1 MHLDCSRFDFFTFSG
16 FPFSRRPHQ
25 RDPGNPGS
33 DSRDPGH
40 RDFGTFDTGDHGTR
54 GRSARAPLSSV
65 LALLLAGCTVG
76 PKYETPTTPMTD
88 SFKEATPADYQA
100 AGAWLPA
107 KPSDGADRGKW
118 WEIFGDPELNSLEDE
133 LTASNQ
139 SLKIADSRYR
149 QARAMVGV
157 ARSQLFPTITGGV
170 TTQSTE
176 DSQFEPFFAAKN
188 PSPEGLLETPFDL
201 SYEVDLWGQVHRMV
215 SAAREEAQATD
226 GDLETVSLSLHA
238 ELALDYID
246 LRSADAQQRL
256 LNDTVK
262 AFTDALR
269 VTQDRLDG
277 GFAPVS
283 DVAQAETQLDTTKV
297 QATDIGVAR
306 AQFEHAIAVLIGKPP
321 AAFSL
326 PPSPLDLNPPPI
338 APGIPSELLQQRP
351 DIAAAERRVAE
362 ANDQVGIAKAAYYPS
377 LNFNA
382 LSGFEGTNGANW
394 FGWPSLFWAVG
405 TTLTQPLFDGGRI
418 HSLSKQARAAYDGSV
433 ASYRQTTLAAFQDVE
448 DNLSA
453 LHILAL
459 EAKQQRAAVIAAE
472 NSLRIFNNLY
482 VGGRDTYL
490 QVITAQTFA
499 LTNESNEVDLRRRRM
514 ESSIRLVKALGGG
527 WNAASLPAL
536 DYHGLPRGS
545 VVPLGD

>member
-1 MHLDCSRFDFFTFSG
+1 MHLDYYRFDRLTSARFSFFRRSVPRGPGYGSSGSGARRSFSG
-16 FPFSRRPHQ
+16 
-25 RDPGNPGS
+25 
-33 DSRDPGH
+33 
-40 RDFGTFDTGDHGTR
+40 
-54 GRSARAPLSSV
+54 V

-88 SFKEATPADYQA
+88 SFKEATPADYQT

-139 SLKIADSRYR
+139 SLKIADSRFR
-149 QARAMVGV
+149 QARALVGV
-157 ARSQLFPTITGGV
+157 ARSQLFPTIGAGV
-170 TTQSTE
+170 TTQSTQ
-176 DSQFEPFFAAKN
+176 DSQFQPYFATRN
-188 PSPEGLLETPFDL
+188 PPPEGLLETPVDL

-238 ELALDYID
+238 ELALDYVD

-256 LNDTVK
+256 LDDTVK
-262 AFTDALR
+262 AFSDALR
-269 VTQDRLDG
+269 VTHDRLDG

-326 PPSPLDLNPPPI
+326 PPKPLDLEPPPV

-377 LNFNA
+377 LNFSA

-405 TTLTQPLFDGGRI
+405 TSLTQPIFDGGRI
-418 HSLSKQARAAYDGSV
+418 HALSKQARAAYDGTV
-433 ASYRQTTLAAFQDVE
+433 ASYRQTTLSAFQDVE
-448 DNLSA
+448 DNLAA
-453 LHILAL
+453 LRILAL
-459 EAKQQRAAVIAAE
+459 EAKQQREAVLAAQ

-514 ESSIRLVKALGGG
+514 EASIRLVKALGGG

-536 DYHGLPRGS
+536 DYHGLPRGAI
-545 VVPLGD
+545 VPFGN